1 MGISELKSQLYKML
15 DKIEDEQLLRSIHS
29 FLNERENS
37 QEGRLWS
44 SLTEEQRKEVLQAF
58 DESEDESNLIDDA
71 DVWKE
76 VSWN

>member
-1 MGISELKSQLYKML
+1 MGISELKSQLYKMV
-15 DKIEDEQLLRSIHS
+15 DKIEDEQLLRTIYS

-58 DESEDESNLIDDA
+58 DESEDEANLIDDA

-76 VSWN
+76 VS

>member
-76 VSWN
+76 VS

>member
-1 MGISELKSQLYKML
+1 MGISELKSQLYKL
-15 DKIEDEQLLRSIHS
+15 LEKIEDEQLLRSIYS

-37 QEGRLWS
+37 REGRLWS

-58 DESEDESNLIDDA
+58 DESEDESSLIDDA

-76 VSWN
+76 VS